1 MRRFY
6 GWVGIVLVLL
16 GQTPRVSLAAAGTSG
31 GAILGFAVGA
41 RAIGMGE
48 AYTAQSDD
56 VSSLYWNPAGLA
68 IMNHSQT
75 SFMYNQSYQGLSF
88 SNASVAVPFE
98 YGGFG
103 TSLSYLSYGAING
116 YDTAGNATSN
126 VSAYSGVA
134 TLGAGWYGGPLSLG
148 VNTKLIR
155 EYLAD
160 TGADAVAFDFGAI
173 WTCQQPIWDATL
185 RLAATVRNL
194 GTGLTFINQT
204 DPLPEEWRL
213 GAALVQL
220 LDSRL
225 NLSVDIG
232 KQRDLSQAAY
242 AGAEYWIIPFIALR
256 AGYAGTEQAGSGIR
270 AGLGLRVRDIS
281 FDYAYAGF
289 GDLGLSN
296 RFELSMRFGP
306 VVPRLNA
313 EERALYRRAKLA
325 LAQGRFDEA
334 TLLFN
339 SLVQLEPGYRP
350 FLRRMDVALHGSM
363 KQEQLRQEE
372 AKRPRPVLHSNYDMD
387 YDGGEDMAEIQK
399 LLETDENATVAQNT
413 TATKEAIKDVTPDR
427 ERNR

>member
-1 MRRFY
+1 MRKIYRWAGILLVF
-6 GWVGIVLVLL
+6 VGL
-16 GQTPRVSLAAAGTSG
+16 TPMVSLADAGTSG
-31 GAILGFAVGA
+31 AAILGFGVGA
-41 RAIGMGE
+41 RAIAMGE

-56 VSSLYWNPAGLA
+56 ASSLYWNPAGLA
-68 IMNHSQT
+68 IMNQSQA

-88 SNASVAVPFE
+88 NNASVAVPFE
-98 YGGFG
+98 YGGIG
-103 TSLSYLSYGAING
+103 TSLSYLSYGSING
-116 YDTAGNATSN
+116 YDTAGAPTGN

-134 TLGAGWYGGPLSLG
+134 TVGAGWYGGPLSLG

-160 TGADAVAFDFGAI
+160 TGANAVAVDFGAI

-220 LDSRL
+220 MNSRL
-225 NLSVDIG
+225 NLSADIG
-232 KQRDLSQAAY
+232 KQRDLSPSAY
-242 AGAEYWIIPFIALR
+242 VGAEYWIIPFIALR
-256 AGYAGTEQAGSGIR
+256 AGYAGTEQAGSGLR
-270 AGLGLRVRDIS
+270 AGLGLRIRDVS
-281 FDYAYAGF
+281 FDYAYGGF

-306 VVPRLNA
+306 LVPRLNA

-325 LAQGRFDEA
+325 LAQGRYDEA

-339 SLVQLEPGYRP
+339 SLIQLEPNYRP
-350 FLRRMDVALHGSM
+350 FMHRMDIALRGSM
-363 KQEQLRQEE
+363 KSEEERQAE
-372 AKRPRPVLHSNYDMD
+372 AKRPRPVLHSVYNMPD
-387 YDGGEDMAEIQK
+387 DGTDVVEIQK
-399 LLETDENATVAQNT
+399 LLELGEGPAVAQHNS
-413 TATKEAIKDVTPDR
+413 ASKEAVR
-427 ERNR
+427 